1 LALGHGILLVSWR
14 TGAGSLQ
21 GSGYRNDNR
30 RGRALLVRIYT
41 DDAGFTPQYGAGF
54 HFFKMQNGNI

>member
-1 LALGHGILLVSWR
+1 VSWR

-41 DDAGFTPQYGAGF
+41 DNAGFTPQYGAGF

>member
-1 LALGHGILLVSWR
+1 MAHWR
-14 TGAGSLQ
+14 RVLQ

-30 RGRALLVRIYT
+30 RGRALLVRI
-41 DDAGFTPQYGAGF
+41 DVDNAGFTPQYSGRF